1 MIRAPDA
8 SRSAL
13 ASFLSELVSNL
24 RVWRIF
30 WTVNRYDPGQT
41 LSAVCYSN
49 FVEPLP
55 EISMSNA
62 PGYQREATE
71 TKDST
76 LPGINMGSKGSP
88 LVGINRRETEP
99 DRQET
104 DHRRDDF
111 LAILAHELRNPLEP
125 ILNAVEILKTK
136 GPPDRELLESLAIIV
151 RQVQQM
157 GRLLDDLMDVA
168 RLTHDKLAL
177 RLEKTELATVV
188 QAARESC
195 APLMKR
201 RHHHLT
207 VEIPSHSILL
217 AADRA
222 RIVQVFGSLLNNAA
236 SFTNPGGNILLKAEL
251 IRPASP
257 GEQTTV
263 VVRVKDNGRGIPAEM
278 LSEIFEMFV
287 QEDRSMERSHGGLG
301 LGLTLAKRLAEMHG
315 GSIEAKSEGR
325 GLGSEFVVR
334 LPVLAVQATA
344 DSAAQAIGPLPGAR
358 RRSRR
363 VLVVE
368 DNLDSAQSLSLLLQM
383 RRNNVLTA
391 LDGIEGVEAAA
402 AFQPD
407 LILLDI
413 GLPKLNGYEAA
424 KRIRQERGDS
434 RLVIV
439 ALTGWGK
446 EEDKLKSRDAGINLH
461 LVKPVDP
468 DLLDELLDSAP
479 VLD

>member
-1 MIRAPDA
+1 
-8 SRSAL
+8 
-13 ASFLSELVSNL
+13 
-24 RVWRIF
+24 
-30 WTVNRYDPGQT
+30 
-41 LSAVCYSN
+41 
-49 FVEPLP
+49 
-55 EISMSNA
+55 MSNG
-62 PGYQREATE
+62 PGYKREVSTE
-71 TKDST
+71 IIDGA
-76 LPGINMGSKGSP
+76 LRGIDMGSKGSALLGVNP
-88 LVGINRRETEP
+88 HQSDP

-104 DHRRDDF
+104 DRRRDDF

-125 ILNAVEILKTK
+125 ILNAVDILKTK

-157 GRLLDDLMDVA
+157 RRLLDDLMDVA
-168 RLTHDKLAL
+168 RLTHG
-177 RLEKTELATVV
+177 RLEIRREKTELGTLV
-188 QAARESC
+188 QGARESC
-195 APLMKR
+195 APLIAR
-201 RHHHLT
+201 RRHHLT
-207 VEIPSHSILL
+207 VDMPSQPIFLE
-217 AADRA
+217 ADPVRM
-222 RIVQVFGSLLNNAA
+222 VQVFGSLLNNAA
-236 SFTNPGGNILLKAEL
+236 NFTNPGGSIVFKAEL
-251 IRPASP
+251 LGSASS
-257 GEQTTV
+257 GEKTTV
-263 VVRVKDNGRGIPAEM
+263 VVCVKDNGRGIPTEM

-287 QEDRSMERSHGGLG
+287 QEDRSMERSQGGLG
-301 LGLTLAKRLAEMHG
+301 LGLTLAKRLVEMHG
-315 GSIEAKSEGR
+315 GSIEAKSDGR
-325 GLGSEFVVR
+325 GLGSEFVVQ
-334 LPVLAVQATA
+334 LPVMAAEA
-344 DSAAQAIGPLPGAR
+344 AAEAAAQAARPPATAR

-407 LILLDI
+407 LILLDL

-424 KRIRQERGDS
+424 KRIRQERDDS

-439 ALTGWGK
+439 ALTGWGQ

-468 DLLDELLDSAP
+468 DLLDELLASVP